1 MVGQSRSTGRED
13 GVLVAQ
19 WFKAAQNEANPALR
33 NGSIGLAD
41 WRQIRFTSSIA
52 A

>member
-1 MVGQSRSTGRED
+1 M
-13 GVLVAQ
+13 LVAQ
-19 WFKAAQNEANPALR
+19 WFKAAQNDANPALR
-33 NGSIGLAD
+33 NGRIGLPD